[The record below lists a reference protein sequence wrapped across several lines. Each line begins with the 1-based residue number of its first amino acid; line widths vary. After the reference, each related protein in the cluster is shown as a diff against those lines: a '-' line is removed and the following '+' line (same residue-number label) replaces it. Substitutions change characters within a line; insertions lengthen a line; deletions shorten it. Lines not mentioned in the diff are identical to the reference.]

1 MIYAVAS
8 RFGHGMDEQDP
19 GAVRRTQSTCIGRE
33 ISSGSSAGDRSS
45 YRRGI
50 GEGFECVVQLTET
63 LEAKQQP
70 AEDPRVLA
78 TLLTRKRDKPRPEE
92 AVAKAHRR

>member
-8 RFGHGMDEQDP
+8 RFGHGTDEQDP

-33 ISSGSSAGDRSS
+33 ISSGSSAGDCRV
-45 YRRGI
+45 

-78 TLLTRKRDKPRPEE
+78 TLLT
-92 AVAKAHRR
+92 